1 MVKFTEQKLILFVLT
16 FSLFAIHCASQIPP
30 SGGDIDLIPPKIIKV
45 YPINGTTNYQK
56 NYFELTFSEYVDK
69 RTVKDAIFI
78 SPSIE
83 GNLKLEWNGKSVK
96 VKFPEKLKENITY
109 NITIGTDVADNNNKN
124 RMAEAYN
131 FAFSTGSK
139 IDKRVILGNIYSDNP
154 SDVMIF
160 AYKTNSDTINPS
172 IKKPDYI
179 SQAGTDGKYK
189 LIGLAEGN
197 YIVYAI
203 KDEFRDL
210 LYQVGQDSIG
220 IPYTTVNLAA
230 DDTLFKGLNFSLTK
244 FDTTKPRIVSAN
256 MTDNYHILI
265 KFSKEIDTTNFSINN
280 FFLFDS
286 TDLKPLSFQPKAE
299 NYLFKGKSK
308 NTEWFLSTK
317 EKTLNEHNLFL
328 TIKNFSDM
336 FGNVNEEDFIQITT
350 TDKDDTTAPKLY
362 KTIPEPQSNKIDFLN
377 PVFYFY
383 FDDGFD
389 FEKFRSS
396 IKFTDTLNRPIN
408 FQSRK
413 IDDASFV
420 IETKEKLKSDT
431 YYLIQFN
438 LNLIVDAAGNK
449 VDSIYQYK
457 FKTITGLEF
466 TGVSG
471 RVINLDTTQPKAEKS
486 AILILSNV
494 DRNSKSYQQKIKQN
508 GKYEFERVE
517 PGKYFLICFYD
528 DNNDGKFNFGFPFPL
543 KFSEKIIYFK
553 EVLNLPPRWSVTDV
567 VFDLNE

>member
-30 SGGDIDLIPPKIIKV
+30 SGGDVDTIPPKIIKV
-45 YPINGTTNYQK
+45 YPSNGTTNYQK

-83 GNLKLEWNGKSVK
+83 GSLELDWSGKSVK
-96 VKFPEKLKENITY
+96 VKFPEDLKKDITY
-109 NITIGTDVADNNNKN
+109 NITIGTDVADYNNKN

-131 FAFSTGSK
+131 FTFSTGSK
-139 IDKRVILGNIYSDNP
+139 IDNRIIEGNIYSGVP
-154 SDVMIF
+154 SDVMIL
-160 AYKTNSDTINPS
+160 AYKSNSDTINPS

-210 LYQVGQDSIG
+210 LYQEGQDSIG
-220 IPYTTVNLAA
+220 IPFKIINLAP

-256 MTDNYHILI
+256 MTDNYHILMN
-265 KFSKEIDTTNFSINN
+265 FSKEIDTVNFSVDN
-280 FFLFDS
+280 FYLFDS
-286 TDLKPLSFQPKAE
+286 TDLKPLSLS
-299 NYLFKGKSK
+299 YLFKGKSK
-308 NTEWFLSTK
+308 NTEWFLTTK
-317 EKTLNEHNLFL
+317 EETLSEHNISL
-328 TIKNFSDM
+328 IVKNFSDF
-336 FGNVNEEDFIQITT
+336 FGNINEEDFIQITT
-350 TDKDDTTAPKLY
+350 TNKVDTTAPKLY
-362 KTIPEPQSNKIDFLN
+362 KTIPEPQSNTIDFQN
-377 PVFYFY
+377 PEFYFY

-389 FEKFRSS
+389 FEKILPS

-408 FQSRK
+408 FQSKK
-413 IDDASFV
+413 IDDASFI
-420 IETKEKLKSDT
+420 IETKEKLKSDN
-431 YYLIQFN
+431 YYLIKFD
-438 LNLIVDAAGNK
+438 LNLAIDAAGNK
-449 VDSIYQYK
+449 IDSVYQYK

-471 RVINLDTTQPKAEKS
+471 KVKNLDTTKNAV
-486 AILILSNV
+486 LILSNAEK
-494 DRNSKSYQQKIKQN
+494 NSKSYQQKIKQN
-508 GKYEFERVE
+508 GIFEFERVE

-528 DNNDGKFNFGFPFPL
+528 DNKDGKFNYGIPFPL
-543 KFSEKIIYFK
+543 EFSEQIIYFN
-553 EVLNLPPRWSVTDV
+553 EILNLPPRWSVTDV
-567 VFDLNE
+567 LFDLNE